1 VPKEINLSE
10 LELVTGCVRQDR
22 TAQRQLFE
30 KYQRAMFTTAYRL
43 VNDYDHAN
51 DVLQEA
57 FIDVFKNIKDFRGES
72 TIGAWIKII
81 VVRKATQKYRE
92 EQKFETFD
100 QKQHD
105 NEVTEWHD
113 NLTAEYLDQAI
124 RSLSSG
130 YRTIFTLIEI
140 EGYSHK
146 EAAELLK
153 ISEGTS
159 KSQLFHSKKILKAK
173 LKELYEAGSGKR

>member
-10 LELVTGCVRQDR
+10 LELVSGCVRQDR
-22 TAQRQLFE
+22 VAQRQLFE

-43 VNDYDHAN
+43 VNDYDNAN

-57 FIDVFKNIKDFRGES
+57 FIDVFKNIKNFRGES
-72 TIGAWIKII
+72 TIGAWIKSI

-92 EQKFETFD
+92 EQKFETYD

-113 NLTAEYLDQAI
+113 NLTAEYLDKAI

-146 EAAELLK
+146 EAAELLQ

-159 KSQLFHSKKILKAK
+159 KSQLFHSKKILKEK